1 MLSFPRSIMEKQHNE
16 MKGRTG
22 LRRLRNAV
30 IYSLDGYQAAW
41 RDEEAFRQIV
51 ILLAA
56 GIPLAFLLGR
66 NWAET
71 VLLVLP
77 LVLCVIV
84 KLFNTAVENV
94 VDRISLDMHPLSK
107 KAKDMGSAAQFTAQ
121 LFLAFVWGG
130 YLLVRF
136 FS

>member
-1 MLSFPRSIMEKQHNE
+1 MEKQHNE

-30 IYSLDGYQAAW
+30 IYSLDGYRAAW

-84 KLFNTAVENV
+84 ELCIPCPRRPRTWGV
-94 VDRISLDMHPLSK
+94 RHSLPPS
-107 KAKDMGSAAQFTAQ
+107 
-121 LFLAFVWGG
+121 
-130 YLLVRF
+130 F
-136 FS
+136 FSLSYGAGICSCVFSAS

>member
-1 MLSFPRSIMEKQHNE
+1 MEKQHNE

-30 IYSLDGYQAAW
+30 IYSLDGYRTAW

-84 KLFNTAVENV
+84 ELFNTAVENV

>member
-1 MLSFPRSIMEKQHNE
+1 MEKQHNE

-30 IYSLDGYQAAW
+30 DGYRAAW

-84 KLFNTAVENV
+84 ELFNTAVENV

>member
-1 MLSFPRSIMEKQHNE
+1 MEKQHNE

-30 IYSLDGYQAAW
+30 IYSLDGYRAAW

-84 KLFNTAVENV
+84 ELFNTAVESV

>member
-1 MLSFPRSIMEKQHNE
+1 

-22 LRRLRNAV
+22 LRRLRNVV
-30 IYSLDGYQAAW
+30 IYSLDGYRAAW

-84 KLFNTAVENV
+84 ELFNTAVENV

>member
-1 MLSFPRSIMEKQHNE
+1 MEKQHNE

-22 LRRLRNAV
+22 LSRLMNAV
-30 IYSLDGYQAAW
+30 IYSLDGYRAAW

-84 KLFNTAVENV
+84 ELFNTAVENV

>member
-1 MLSFPRSIMEKQHNE
+1 MEKQHNE
-16 MKGRTG
+16 IKGRTG

-30 IYSLDGYQAAW
+30 IYSLDGYRAAW

-84 KLFNTAVENV
+84 ELFNTAVENV
-94 VDRISLDMHPLSK
+94 VDRIHWICIPCPRRPRTWGVRHSLPPS
-107 KAKDMGSAAQFTAQ
+107 
-121 LFLAFVWGG
+121 
-130 YLLVRF
+130 F
-136 FS
+136 FSLSYGAGICSCVFSAS

>member
-1 MLSFPRSIMEKQHNE
+1 MEKQHNE

-71 VLLVLP
+71 DLLVLP
-77 LVLCVIV
+77 LVLCAIV
-84 KLFNTAVENV
+84 ELFNTAVENV
-94 VDRISLDMHPLSK
+94 VDRISLDLHPLSK

>member
-1 MLSFPRSIMEKQHNE
+1 MEKQHNE

-30 IYSLDGYQAAW
+30 IYPLDGYRAAW

-84 KLFNTAVENV
+84 ELFNTAVENV

>member
-1 MLSFPRSIMEKQHNE
+1 M
-16 MKGRTG
+16 
-22 LRRLRNAV
+22 
-30 IYSLDGYQAAW
+30 
-41 RDEEAFRQIV
+41 

-84 KLFNTAVENV
+84 ELFNTAVENV

-107 KAKDMGSAAQFTAQ
+107 KAKDMG
-121 LFLAFVWGG
+121 
-130 YLLVRF
+130 VRHSLPPSF
-136 FS
+136 FSLSYGAGICSCVFSAS

>member
-1 MLSFPRSIMEKQHNE
+1 MEKQHNE

-30 IYSLDGYQAAW
+30 IYSLDGYRVAW

-84 KLFNTAVENV
+84 ELFNTAVENV

>member
-1 MLSFPRSIMEKQHNE
+1 MEKQHNE

-30 IYSLDGYQAAW
+30 IYSHHGYRAAW

-84 KLFNTAVENV
+84 ELFNTAVENV

>member
-1 MLSFPRSIMEKQHNE
+1 MEKQHNE

-77 LVLCVIV
+77 LVLLCVIV
-84 KLFNTAVENV
+84 ELFNTAVENV

>member
-1 MLSFPRSIMEKQHNE
+1 MLNFSGSNMERQHNE
-16 MKGRTG
+16 LKGRTG
-22 LRRLRNAV
+22 LTRLRNAV
-30 IYSLDGYQAAW
+30 IYSLDGYRAAW

-56 GIPLAFLLGR
+56 GIPLAFLIGR
-66 NWAET
+66 NWAEM
-71 VLLVLP
+71 VLLILP

-84 KLFNTAVENV
+84 ELFNTAVENV

-121 LFLAFVWGG
+121 LFLAFTWGG
-130 YLLVRF
+130 SLLVRL

>member
-1 MLSFPRSIMEKQHNE
+1 MEKQHNE

-30 IYSLDGYQAAW
+30 IYSLDGYRAAL

-84 KLFNTAVENV
+84 ELFNTAVENV

>member
-1 MLSFPRSIMEKQHNE
+1 MEKQHNE

-30 IYSLDGYQAAW
+30 IYSLDGYRAAW
-41 RDEEAFRQIV
+41 RDEEAFRQIA

-84 KLFNTAVENV
+84 ELFNTAVENV

>member
-1 MLSFPRSIMEKQHNE
+1 MEKQHNE

-30 IYSLDGYQAAW
+30 RYSLDGYRAAW

-84 KLFNTAVENV
+84 ELFNTAVENV

>member
-1 MLSFPRSIMEKQHNE
+1 MEKQHNE

-71 VLLVLP
+71 VLLVFP

-84 KLFNTAVENV
+84 ELFNTAVENV